1 MSARKPIIKFL
12 VLLVALY
19 AVFMIRWPGL
29 EQLYGRVF
37 SACANFASYQM
48 WGNGPMFGTRA
59 IVQVKHAPLENDP
72 DHDVQIQAANKEHLQ
87 SIDDV
92 YKVRTSSRHLG
103 YMPTVV
109 LMALILVTPTAWP
122 RRLWSLLVGLILIH
136 AFIMIRF
143 IVALLGIFHSDARHG
158 LFKFGPVGSKLM
170 TVLVDILTTVPAT
183 AYVAPLFIWILVSFR
198 GDDTKLLITNE
209 KPQP

>member
-1 MSARKPIIKFL
+1 MSARKQIIKFL
-12 VLLVALY
+12 AVLVALY
-19 AVFMIRWPGL
+19 AFFMIRWPGL

-37 SACANFASYQM
+37 SACANCASYQM

-59 IVQVKHAPLENDP
+59 IVQVKHTPLENDP

-87 SIDDV
+87 GLNDV
-92 YKVRTSSRHLG
+92 YMVRTSSRHLG

-109 LMALILVTPTAWP
+109 LMTLILATPTVGP
-122 RRLWSLLVGLILIH
+122 RRIWSLILGLILIH

-143 IVALLGIFHSDARHG
+143 VVVLLGVFHSDARHG
-158 LFKFGPVGSKLM
+158 LFKFGPVGSKVM

-183 AYVAPLFIWILVSFR
+183 AYVVPLFIWILVSFR
-198 GDDTKLLITNE
+198 CDDTKLFITNE